1 VAARQD
7 ARPRLK
13 VACGRTRLP
22 SIVVPQLRPFDG
34 LRYDPALVPDLAA
47 VLCPP
52 YDVISVAERE
62 ALVARDPHNAVA
74 LELPDSYDAATA
86 LLAQWQRDGVV
97 RRDERDLLYV
107 YEQRYTVGEPGVVG
121 SAGAVGER
129 VARSF
134 FCRLRLEPYGPGSGI
149 RPHERT
155 LAAPKED
162 RFRLLE
168 ATRVN
173 LSPVLLLYDD
183 GARGATSS
191 ALLDGVMS
199 TPHVVAAAGPDGVG
213 QKLWAI
219 DPAQSPSAAE
229 LLELAGRGPLT
240 IADGHH
246 RYETALRYRDGADL
260 AATPGADYVLALL
273 YDAHSGGLAL
283 RPWHRVIAGP
293 MDTTDLLAAAAG
305 SYTVEPVDDYVTL
318 IDRMRLDDPQTPAGL
333 LGVWTRKGGA
343 LLTVNNATTADLDVD
358 VLSST
363 LPQMIGASTDE
374 LNATGRLTYVSDANA
389 AIGAVES
396 SQADV
401 CFLVRPTPVES
412 VLSVAANGGFMP
424 PKSTF
429 FYPKAATGLVFNP
442 LW

>member
-1 VAARQD
+1 M
-7 ARPRLK
+7 
-13 VACGRTRLP
+13 
-22 SIVVPQLRPFDG
+22 
-34 LRYDPALVPDLAA
+34 AA

-52 YDVISVAERE
+52 YDVISPTDRQR
-62 ALVARDPHNAVA
+62 LVDEDPHNAVR
-74 LELPDSYDAATA
+74 LELPDSYDTAAA
-86 LLAQWQRDGVV
+86 LLEQWQADGVLS
-97 RRDERDLLYV
+97 RDERPMLYL
-107 YEQRYTVGEPGVVG
+107 YEQRFSVDGH
-121 SAGAVGER
+121 ER

-134 FCRLRLEPYGPGSGI
+134 FCRLRLEDYGPDSGV

-168 ATRVN
+168 TTRVN

-183 GARGATSS
+183 AASGAASAELMD
-191 ALLDGVMS
+191 ALLS
-199 TPHVVAAAGPDGVG
+199 APPAVAAAGPGGVG
-213 QKLWAI
+213 QRLWAI
-219 DPAQSPSAAE
+219 DPAQTPAANE
-229 LLELAGRGPLT
+229 LLNLAGRAHLT

-246 RYETALRYRDGADL
+246 RYETALRYLATADP
-260 AATPGADYVLALL
+260 AAAPGASFVLALL

-283 RPWHRVIAGP
+283 RPWHRVIRGAP
-293 MDTTDLLAAAAG
+293 DTAQILAAAAG
-305 SYTVEPVDDYVTL
+305 PYSVEPISDQVTL
-318 IDRMRLDDPQTPAGL
+318 LDRMRLDDPASPAGT
-333 LGVWTRKGGA
+333 LGVWTRNGGA
-343 LLTVNNATTADLDVD
+343 LLAINNATSADLDVD

-363 LPQMIGASTDE
+363 LPQMIGSTTDE
-374 LNATGRLTYVSDANA
+374 LNTSGRLTYVSDARA
-389 AIGAVES
+389 AVSAVED

-412 VLSVAANGGFMP
+412 VLRVAAAGGFMP